1 MANVKITDLAA
12 YTDPASTDVLPIV
25 DVGADVTKKV
35 TVANLLA
42 DTVKTDPTG
51 VTGADEINNMMSLT
65 QAEYDAIVSPDA
77 NTFYVITA

>member
-1 MANVKITDLAA
+1 MANVKITDLTA

>member
-1 MANVKITDLAA
+1 MANVKITDLTA

-51 VTGADEINNMMSLT
+51 VTGADQINNMMSLT